1 MFSTEYPHVPHR
13 GIPLFHRVVHTVNG
27 TRRMFAIG
35 DSLRE
40 ARTRRGLSSADVQ
53 KGIRIRERYLTALE
67 EERWELLPGEA
78 YAKGFLRTYAE
89 FLGLD
94 GNLYIEEY
102 NARIAVHDDEPL
114 VPNTLAP
121 VHKTRRGVVR
131 TLMGI
136 MALALAISGLAAWGL
151 GGSTPTTAAKSG
163 ASALQ
168 VQDASAAIA
177 TPVKTRAIP
186 HAQPLPMSSAARP
199 ATGLAKETVISA
211 TRGRCWLSIRT
222 GGPNGQILF
231 QGVLEQ
237 GKTLRYPLRHRIWVR
252 MGRPGDLDISLG
264 AGLVNGLPARPA
276 NVLLTSSG
284 PQAA

>member
-1 MFSTEYPHVPHR
+1 
-13 GIPLFHRVVHTVNG
+13 
-27 TRRMFAIG
+27 MFAIG

-78 YAKGFLRTYAE
+78 YTKGFLRTYAE

-102 NARIAVHDDEPL
+102 NARIAHDDEPL
-114 VPNTLAP
+114 VPQTLAP
-121 VHKTRRGVVR
+121 AHNPRRGVMR

-136 MALALAISGLAAWGL
+136 LVVSAVIASLAAWGTS
-151 GGSTPTTAAKSG
+151 GSKKNGAA
-163 ASALQ
+163 ALRL
-168 VQDASAAIA
+168 QDAAAA
-177 TPVKTRAIP
+177 TPVKARALP
-186 HAQPLPMSSAARP
+186 HAQPLPVMPAATAVP
-199 ATGLAKETVISA
+199 ATKTAITA
-211 TRGRCWLSIRT
+211 ARGRCWVSVRT

-237 GKTLRYPLRHRIWVR
+237 GRTLHYTLGHRLWVR
-252 MGRPGDLDISLG
+252 MGRPGNLDISLG
-264 AGLVNGLPARPA
+264 AHRVNGLPADPS
-276 NVLLTSSG
+276 NVLLTRRG

>member
-1 MFSTEYPHVPHR
+1 
-13 GIPLFHRVVHTVNG
+13 
-27 TRRMFAIG
+27 MFAIG
-35 DSLRE
+35 NSLRE
-40 ARTRRGLSSADVQ
+40 ARTRRGLSPADVQ

-94 GNLYIEEY
+94 GNLYIDEY
-102 NARIAVHDDEPL
+102 NARIAAHDEEPL
-114 VPNTLAP
+114 VPYTLAP
-121 VHKTRRGVVR
+121 VHPRRRGVVR

-136 MALALAISGLAAWGL
+136 LVLALAIAGLAAWGM
-151 GGSTPTTAAKSG
+151 GGATPNAAKSG

-168 VQDASAAIA
+168 VQDAAAATA
-177 TPVKTRAIP
+177 TPAKTRAIP
-186 HAQPLPMSSAARP
+186 HAQPLPAGPTAA
-199 ATGLAKETVISA
+199 AVTQLAKKTVISA

-231 QGVLEQ
+231 QGVLEH
-237 GKTLRYPLRHRIWVR
+237 GKTLHYTLGHRLWVR
-252 MGRPGDLDISLG
+252 MGRPRNVDISLG
-264 AGLVNGLPARPA
+264 ANLVNGLPAQPG
-276 NVLLTSSG
+276 NVLLTPSG

>member
-1 MFSTEYPHVPHR
+1 
-13 GIPLFHRVVHTVNG
+13 
-27 TRRMFAIG
+27 MFAIG

-40 ARTRRGLSSADVQ
+40 ARTRRGFSSADVQ

-67 EERWELLPGEA
+67 EERWELLPGDA
-78 YAKGFLRTYAE
+78 YTKGFLRTYAE

-102 NARIAVHDDEPL
+102 NARIAAHDEEPL

-121 VHKTRRGVVR
+121 AHKTRRGVVR

-136 MALALAISGLAAWGL
+136 LVLALAIGGLAAWGM
-151 GGSTPTTAAKSG
+151 GGSTPNAAKE
-163 ASALQ
+163 SAAALR
-168 VQDASAAIA
+168 VQDASAATA
-177 TPVKTRAIP
+177 APAKARAVP
-186 HAQPLPMSSAARP
+186 HAQPLPASPEP
-199 ATGLAKETVISA
+199 ATARELAKTTVITTS
-211 TRGRCWLSIRT
+211 RGRCWLLVRI

-231 QGVLEQ
+231 QGVLER
-237 GKTLRYPLRHRIWVR
+237 GKTLRYSLGHRLWVR
-252 MGRPGDLDISLG
+252 MGRPVNVDISLG
-264 AGLVNGLPARPA
+264 GDRVNGLPAQPG

>member
-1 MFSTEYPHVPHR
+1 
-13 GIPLFHRVVHTVNG
+13 
-27 TRRMFAIG
+27 
-35 DSLRE
+35 
-40 ARTRRGLSSADVQ
+40 VQ

-78 YAKGFLRTYAE
+78 YTKGFLRTYAE

-94 GNLYIEEY
+94 GNLYIDEY
-102 NARIAVHDDEPL
+102 NARIAAHDEEPL

-121 VHKTRRGVVR
+121 AHKTRRGVVR

-136 MALALAISGLAAWGL
+136 MVLALAIAGLAAWGM
-151 GGSTPTTAAKSG
+151 GGSTPNAAKSG

-168 VQDASAAIA
+168 VQDASAATA
-177 TPVKTRAIP
+177 APFRARAIP
-186 HAQPLPMSSAARP
+186 HAQPLPVSPAASHT
-199 ATGLAKETVISA
+199 TGLAKKTVISA

-222 GGPNGQILF
+222 GGPNGPIVF

-237 GKTLRYPLRHRIWVR
+237 GKTLHYTLGHRLWVR
-252 MGRPGDLDISLG
+252 MGRPGNVDIALG
-264 AGLVNGLPARPA
+264 ADLVHGLPAQPG

>member
-1 MFSTEYPHVPHR
+1 
-13 GIPLFHRVVHTVNG
+13 
-27 TRRMFAIG
+27 
-35 DSLRE
+35 
-40 ARTRRGLSSADVQ
+40 VQ

-78 YAKGFLRTYAE
+78 YTKGFLRTYAE

-94 GNLYIEEY
+94 GNLYIDEY
-102 NARIAVHDDEPL
+102 NARIAAHDEEPL
-114 VPNTLAP
+114 VPHTLAP
-121 VHKTRRGVVR
+121 AYKTRRGVVR

-136 MALALAISGLAAWGL
+136 MVLALAISGLAAWGM
-151 GGSTPTTAAKSG
+151 GGSTPNAAKNG
-163 ASALQ
+163 ADALR
-168 VQDASAAIA
+168 VQDASAATA

-186 HAQPLPMSSAARP
+186 HAQPLPVSP
-199 ATGLAKETVISA
+199 ALATPSTGTAKKTVISA
-211 TRGRCWLSIRT
+211 TRGRSWLSIRT

-237 GKTLRYPLRHRIWVR
+237 GKTLRYALTHRIWVR
-252 MGRPGDLDISLG
+252 MGRPGNVDIKLG
-264 AGLVNGLPARPA
+264 ANLVQGLPAQPG